1 MIARTPIILA
11 VAVLL
16 SLPGC
21 TLFGDCSYEELGRVR
36 SPDGVVDA
44 VWIRGNCGATT
55 AYSLHL
61 FVVPAKTPF
70 SGATG
75 QFDLKFSQLNADHV
89 SGVRVEWVEPQLL
102 SIGYNEAR
110 IFHFSNFWSAREI
123 HDFRYVVELR
133 LDPQTHAFSVPYADR
148 HWQ

>member
-1 MIARTPIILA
+1 MVLRAPVILA

-16 SLPGC
+16 SLASC
-21 TLFGDCSYEELGRVR
+21 AIVGDCSYEELARVM

-44 VWIRGNCGATT
+44 VWIQGNCGATT
-55 AYSLHL
+55 DYSLHL

-75 QFDLKFSQLNADHV
+75 LFDLKFSQLNADHV
-89 SGVRVEWVEPQLL
+89 SGLRVEWPEPQLL
-102 SIGYNEAR
+102 SIAYSEAR
-110 IFHFSNFWSAREI
+110 IFHFSNVWSAREV

-133 LDPQTHAFSVPYADR
+133 LDPQSHTFSVPYAKR
-148 HWQ
+148 HW